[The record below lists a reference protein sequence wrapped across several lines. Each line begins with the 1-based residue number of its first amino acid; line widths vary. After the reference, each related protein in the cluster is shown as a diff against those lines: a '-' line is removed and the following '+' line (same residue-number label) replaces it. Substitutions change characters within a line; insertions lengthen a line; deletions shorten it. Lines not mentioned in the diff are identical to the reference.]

1 MTGDGLLPTIALGLG
16 MALAGCAFGLF
27 YFTALRRTIFV
38 LAERRGWVVPITL
51 TLGRVA
57 AAIVFLMLA
66 ARLGAISL
74 LAAFLGFLLARVVA
88 IRREGR
94 SS

>member
-1 MTGDGLLPTIALGLG
+1 MTGDVLPTVELGLG
-16 MALAGCAFGLF
+16 MAFAGCAFGLF
-27 YFTALRRTIFV
+27 YFTALRRTILV
-38 LAERRGWVVPITL
+38 LAERRGWAVPLTL

-57 AAIVFLMLA
+57 AAIVFLIFA
-66 ARLGAISL
+66 ARLGAVSL

-94 SS
+94 SL